1 MARREM
7 DMAMD
12 IKYRVVEKYAVT
24 AELNQPM
31 HIGSAGGDKGEILV
45 HPVDDVP
52 FIQAS
57 GIAGVLRSYCES
69 YCPQG
74 TAEKFFGKIRK
85 KEDDSEKEE
94 SEEGGQSDKKESEKD
109 SDPDDTSEESFGSR
123 FRISDGYFLNTKDK
137 VGLELRPRI
146 AINPKTG
153 SVASS
158 EVKGS
163 GIISGHKFEMEYI
176 GQGAKCRFLIYDM
189 SPDAS
194 VDGDGESEGKKLLE
208 RLFTAINTED
218 IQFGG
223 QKSNGC
229 GYMKIDTV
237 EFRRFD
243 LTDEDQLREWI
254 KDDPKQM
261 QLWLRGDESPLPG
274 MQTIEFI
281 AADST
286 GSGIDHDESAR
297 PGVQAIKYN
306 AADSIATA
314 YRITVTGKT
323 ENRLLVK
330 AIAVANKDG
339 SAPDAR
345 NITDRAG
352 DYIIPASSLK
362 GVLRARTA
370 KILRLLR
377 KYRKGDIFNIMR
389 DSFGSDIARDE
400 KTSGNLRFFDT
411 VVKDVWSGSTNPI
424 AERASSNHKIHIDK
438 FTGGVMNKAL
448 VTENA
453 VGGEMTFRINI
464 LDMNSPD
471 KTCAVMLMALRDLA
485 NGQFN
490 LGSGWASGMGF
501 IDVEKIEVESSAGK
515 AILDFK
521 NCTISDEKELI
532 KKCMDTLDKKE
543 AV

>member
-1 MARREM
+1 MTL
-7 DMAMD
+7 D

-24 AELNQPM
+24 AMLNQPM

-69 YCPQG
+69 YCPYG
-74 TAEKFFGKIRK
+74 TAEKYFGQIRR

-94 SEEGGQSDKKESEKD
+94 SEKVSES
-109 SDPDDTSEESFGSR
+109 SNALEESFGSR
-123 FRISDGYFLNTKDK
+123 LRFSDGIFLNTKDK

-163 GIISGHKFEMEYI
+163 GLISGHKFEMEYI

-194 VDGDGESEGKKLLE
+194 VDDKGKSEGRKLLE
-208 RLFTAINTED
+208 KVFAAINTED

-229 GYMKIDTV
+229 GYLKIDTV

-243 LTDEDQLREWI
+243 LTDKDQLCDWI
-254 KDDPKQM
+254 KEDSRKTQS
-261 QLWLRGDESPLPG
+261 WLRGNALTLPG
-274 MQTIEFI
+274 MQRIDFKTF
-281 AADST
+281 DSL
-286 GSGIDHDESAR
+286 
-297 PGVQAIKYN
+297 
-306 AADSIATA
+306 ATA
-314 YRITVTGKT
+314 YHITVTGKT

-345 NITDRAG
+345 NITNYAG

-362 GVLRARTA
+362 GVLRARTE
-370 KILRLLR
+370 KILKFLGKDR
-377 KYRKGDIFNIMR
+377 KSEIFNIMR
-389 DSFGSDIARDE
+389 DSFGSDITRDE
-400 KTSGNLRFFDT
+400 KISGNLRFFDT
-411 VVKDVWSGSTNPI
+411 VVKDVWSGNTDTI
-424 AERASSNHKIHIDK
+424 AERSSSSHKIHIDK
-438 FTGGVMNKAL
+438 FAGGVMNKAL

-453 VGGEMTFRINI
+453 VGGEITFRINI
-464 LDMNSPD
+464 LNMNSPD

-490 LGSGWASGMGF
+490 LGSGWASGQGF
-501 IDVEKIEVESSAGK
+501 IDVEKISVQSSEGEI
-515 AILDFK
+515 ILNFK
-521 NCTISDEKELI
+521 NCSISDEKGLI
-532 KKCMDTLDKKE
+532 KKCMDSLGIKE

>member
-1 MARREM
+1 MAGRES
-7 DMAMD
+7 DMALD

-24 AELNQPM
+24 AKLNQPM

-57 GIAGVLRSYCES
+57 GIAGVLRSYCEN
-69 YCPQG
+69 YCLDG
-74 TAEKFFGKIRK
+74 TAEKFFGQIRR
-85 KEDDSEKEE
+85 KEEGSEKEE
-94 SEEGGQSDKKESEKD
+94 SEESGDQSDKEEDEKD
-109 SDPDDTSEESFGSR
+109 SDMPDTLEESFASR
-123 FRISDGYFLNTKDK
+123 FRFSDGYFLNTKDK

-163 GIISGHKFEMEYI
+163 GLISGHKFEMEYI

-194 VDGDGESEGKKLLE
+194 VDADGKSEGRKLLE
-208 RLFTAINTED
+208 QLFTAINTED

-229 GYMKIDTV
+229 GYLKIDTV
-237 EFRRFD
+237 EFRRYD
-243 LTDEDQLREWI
+243 LTDKDQLREWI
-254 KDDPKQM
+254 KDDPKHM
-261 QLWLRGDESPLPG
+261 QSWLRGDESPVPG
-274 MQTIEFI
+274 MQTFELI
-281 AADST
+281 AADSL
-286 GSGIDHDESAR
+286 
-297 PGVQAIKYN
+297 
-306 AADSIATA
+306 ATA
-314 YRITVTGKT
+314 YHITVAGKT

-345 NITDRAG
+345 NITNYAG

-362 GVLRARTA
+362 GVLRARTE
-370 KILRLLR
+370 KILRLLGKER
-377 KYRKGDIFNIMR
+377 KSDFFNIMR
-389 DSFGSDIARDE
+389 DSFGSDISRKE

-411 VVKDVWSGSTNPI
+411 VVKDVWNGSTDPI
-424 AERASSNHKIHIDK
+424 AERASSSHKIHIDK

-453 VGGEMTFRINI
+453 VGGEITFRINI
-464 LDMNSPD
+464 LNMNSPD

-501 IDVEKIEVESSAGK
+501 IDVEKIEVESPAGK

-521 NCTISDEKELI
+521 NCAISDEKELI
-532 KKCMDTLDKKE
+532 KKCMETIDKKE

>member
-1 MARREM
+1 MAL
-7 DMAMD
+7 D

-24 AELNQPM
+24 AKLDQPM

-74 TAEKFFGKIRK
+74 TAEKYFGQIRRK
-85 KEDDSEKEE
+85 ADGAEK
-94 SEEGGQSDKKESEKD
+94 DESEKD
-109 SDPDDTSEESFGSR
+109 SDLSNIPEESFGSR
-123 FRISDGYFLNTKDK
+123 LRISDGYFLNTKSK

-163 GIISGHKFEMEYI
+163 GLISGHKFEMEYI
-176 GQGAKCRFLIYDM
+176 GQGAKCRFLIYDL

-194 VDGDGESEGKKLLE
+194 VDGEGRSEGRRLLE
-208 RLFTAINTED
+208 QVFSAINTED

-229 GYMKIDTV
+229 GYLKIDTV
-237 EFRRFD
+237 EFKRFD
-243 LTDEDQLREWI
+243 LTDKDQLREWI
-254 KDDPKQM
+254 KDDSRQT
-261 QLWLRGDESPLPG
+261 QSWLQGNVLTLPG
-274 MQTIEFI
+274 MQIINLE
-281 AADST
+281 AVDSL
-286 GSGIDHDESAR
+286 
-297 PGVQAIKYN
+297 
-306 AADSIATA
+306 ATA
-314 YRITVTGKT
+314 YHITVTGKT

-345 NITDRAG
+345 NITNYAG

-362 GVLRARTA
+362 GVLRARTE
-370 KILRLLR
+370 KILRLLGKDR
-377 KYRKGDIFNIMR
+377 KSDIFNIMR
-389 DSFGSDIARDE
+389 DSFGSDIPRDE

-411 VVKDVWSGSTNPI
+411 VVKDVWNGNTDTV
-424 AERASSNHKIHIDK
+424 AERSSSSHKIHIDK

-453 VGGEMTFRINI
+453 VGGEITFSINI
-464 LDMNSPD
+464 LNLNSPD

-501 IDVEKIEVESSAGK
+501 IEVEKIEVESSVGK
-515 AILDFK
+515 AVLDFK
-521 NCTISDEKELI
+521 NSTISDEKGLI
-532 KKCMDTLDKKE
+532 KKCMNALEKKE